1 MSSAAPEGSLTRAN
15 PPPPIELISGSV
27 TATAA
32 AAATAASAALPP
44 ARYVSAAASAAYGVP
59 AAAAKVGFGPV
70 VSIIGYDTPVSTL
83 AERVRILSEVSGG
96 RRFNSAT
103 DAEILKADVA
113 DSYFHRTMQI
123 LRARGL
129 EDTPVHAELAYKT
142 SDPGEWFVVAGL
154 DEVAYL
160 LDGVDVDARA
170 VPEGTICRPHE
181 PILTLSG
188 PYGAFAEQETA
199 ILGLLCQASGVATG
213 AARCRLAAGEKPVV
227 SFGARRMHPAV
238 TPMIERAAY
247 LGGCDMVAVDLIVGR
262 LGIPATGTT
271 PHALVLILGSTEE
284 AARAFDEVVEPG
296 VPRTII
302 IDTFD
307 DEKFGAL
314 IAARAIPDSIYAI
327 RMDTPG
333 NRRGDFLDLMREV
346 RWELD
351 RNGFEHVKIFGSGGI
366 DVDYILHLNPVCDAY
381 GVGGAIADAPMVDY
395 SMDIVEVGGED
406 RSKRGKRGGRKQF
419 LELEDGSHFVTPA
432 GGDIPLGAKD
442 LLTPIEELYASG
454 SDIPAIRGRVLAQLS
469 TGRYALRE
477 AAR

>member
-1 MSSAAPEGSLTRAN
+1 MSE
-15 PPPPIELISGSV
+15 ESG
-27 TATAA
+27 
-32 AAATAASAALPP
+32 
-44 ARYVSAAASAAYGVP
+44 
-59 AAAAKVGFGPV
+59 
-70 VSIIGYDTPVSTL
+70 
-83 AERVRILSEVSGG
+83 GG

-142 SDPGEWFVVAGL
+142 SDPDEWFVVAGL

-160 LDGVDVDARA
+160 LDSVDVDARA

-227 SFGARRMHPAV
+227 SFGARRMHPAL

-247 LGGCDMVAVDLIVGR
+247 LGGCDLVAVDLAVGR

-271 PHALVLILGSTEE
+271 PHALVLVLGSTAE
-284 AARAFDEVVEPG
+284 AARAFDEIMEPE

-314 IAARAIPDSIYAI
+314 LAARAIPDSIYAI

-333 NRRGDFLDLMREV
+333 NRRGDFRDLMREV

-351 RNGFEHVKIFGSGGI
+351 RHGFSHVRIFASGGI

-381 GVGGAIADAPMVDY
+381 GVGGAIADAPMIDY
-395 SMDIVEVGGED
+395 SLDIVEVNGED
-406 RSKRGKRGGRKQF
+406 RSKRGKRGGRKHL
-419 LELEDGSHFVTPA
+419 LELADGSRRVLPA
-432 GGDIPLGAKD
+432 NAPQPDGARDVLRPIAEAANDGDVHAVRD
-442 LLTPIEELYASG
+442 
-454 SDIPAIRGRVLAQLS
+454 RVLAQLA
-469 TGRYALRE
+469 TGDFTL
-477 AAR
+477 

>member
-1 MSSAAPEGSLTRAN
+1 
-15 PPPPIELISGSV
+15 
-27 TATAA
+27 
-32 AAATAASAALPP
+32 
-44 ARYVSAAASAAYGVP
+44 
-59 AAAAKVGFGPV
+59 
-70 VSIIGYDTPVSTL
+70 
-83 AERVRILSEVSGG
+83 LSEGRSGD

-142 SDPGEWFVVAGL
+142 SDPHEWFVVAGL
-154 DEVAYL
+154 DEVACL
-160 LDGVDVDARA
+160 LDGIEVDARA

-181 PILTLSG
+181 PVLTLSG
-188 PYGAFAEQETA
+188 PYGAFAEHETA

-213 AARCRLAAGEKPVV
+213 AARCRLAAGEKPVI
-227 SFGARRMHPAV
+227 SFGARRMHPAI

-247 LGGCDMVAVDLIVGR
+247 LGGCDMVAVDLAVER

-271 PHALVLILGSTEE
+271 PHALVLVLGSTAE
-284 AARAFDEVVEPG
+284 AARAFDEVMDPE

-314 IAARAIPDSIYAI
+314 LAARAIPDSISAI

-351 RNGFEHVKIFGSGGI
+351 RNGFGHVKIFASGGI
-366 DVDYILHLNPVCDAY
+366 DVDYILHLNPVCDA
-381 GVGGAIADAPMVDY
+381 PMIDY
-395 SMDIVEVGGED
+395 SLDLVEVNGED
-406 RSKRGKRGGRKQF
+406 RSKRGKRGGRKR
-419 LELEDGSHFVTPA
+419 LLRLKDGNRMILPETTPA
-432 GGDIPLGAKD
+432 PEGATDVLSSLRD
-442 LLTPIEELYASG
+442 LYSLPPDVGAL
-454 SDIPAIRGRVLAQLS
+454 RQRVLDQLG
-469 TGRYALRE
+469 TGDFEL
-477 AAR
+477 

>member
-1 MSSAAPEGSLTRAN
+1 MDE
-15 PPPPIELISGSV
+15 
-27 TATAA
+27 
-32 AAATAASAALPP
+32 
-44 ARYVSAAASAAYGVP
+44 
-59 AAAAKVGFGPV
+59 VG
-70 VSIIGYDTPVSTL
+70 D
-83 AERVRILSEVSGG
+83 GG

-142 SDPGEWFVVAGL
+142 SDPDDWFVVAGL
-154 DEVAYL
+154 DEVAFL
-160 LDGVDVDARA
+160 LEDVDVDART

-181 PILTLSG
+181 PVLTLSG
-188 PYGAFAEQETA
+188 PYGAFAEHETA

-227 SFGARRMHPAV
+227 SFGARRMHPSV
-238 TPMIERAAY
+238 TPMIERSAY
-247 LGGCDMVAVDLIVGR
+247 LGGCDMVAVDLAVDR

-271 PHALVLILGSTEE
+271 PHALVLIIGSTAE
-284 AARAFDEVVEPG
+284 AARAFDGVIEPE

-333 NRRGDFLDLMREV
+333 NRRGDFKDLMREV

-351 RNGFEHVKIFGSGGI
+351 RNGFGHVKIFASGGI

-381 GVGGAIADAPMVDY
+381 GVGGAIADAPMVDF
-395 SMDIVEVGGED
+395 SLDLVEVNGED
-406 RSKRGKRGGRKQF
+406 RSKRGKRGGRKRLLRLQ
-419 LELEDGSHFVTPA
+419 DGNRVVLPESAPVPEGA
-432 GGDIPLGAKD
+432 SDVLVPLRD
-442 LLTPIEELYASG
+442 QYAS
-454 SDIPAIRGRVLAQLS
+454 PPNMETLRQRVLDQLR
-469 TGRYALRE
+469 TGDFDL
-477 AAR
+477 

>member
-1 MSSAAPEGSLTRAN
+1 LDE
-15 PPPPIELISGSV
+15 
-27 TATAA
+27 
-32 AAATAASAALPP
+32 
-44 ARYVSAAASAAYGVP
+44 
-59 AAAAKVGFGPV
+59 VGG
-70 VSIIGYDTPVSTL
+70 
-83 AERVRILSEVSGG
+83 GG

-113 DSYFHRTMQI
+113 DSYFHRTLQI

-129 EDTPVHAELAYKT
+129 EDTQVHAELAYKT
-142 SDPGEWFVVAGL
+142 SDPDDWFVVAGL
-154 DEVAYL
+154 DEVAFL
-160 LDGVDVDARA
+160 LQDIDVDART

-181 PILTLSG
+181 PVLTLSG
-188 PYGAFAEQETA
+188 PYGAFAEHETA

-238 TPMIERAAY
+238 TPMIERSAY
-247 LGGCDMVAVDLIVGR
+247 LGGCDMVAVDLAVDR

-271 PHALVLILGSTEE
+271 PHALVLIIGSTAE
-284 AARAFDEVVEPG
+284 AARAFDGVIEPE

-314 IAARAIPDSIYAI
+314 LAARAIPDSIYAI

-333 NRRGDFLDLMREV
+333 NRRGDFKDLMREV

-351 RNGFEHVKIFGSGGI
+351 RNGFEHVKIFASGGI

-381 GVGGAIADAPMVDY
+381 GVGGAIADAPMVDF
-395 SMDIVEVGGED
+395 SLDIVEVNGED
-406 RSKRGKRGGRKQF
+406 RSKRGKRGGRKRLLRLQ
-419 LELEDGSHFVTPA
+419 DGNRVVLPESAPVPEGA
-432 GGDIPLGAKD
+432 SDVLVPLRD
-442 LLTPIEELYASG
+442 QYSSPPNMETL
-454 SDIPAIRGRVLAQLS
+454 RQRVLDQLR
-469 TGRYALRE
+469 TGDFDL
-477 AAR
+477 

>member
-1 MSSAAPEGSLTRAN
+1 
-15 PPPPIELISGSV
+15 
-27 TATAA
+27 
-32 AAATAASAALPP
+32 
-44 ARYVSAAASAAYGVP
+44 
-59 AAAAKVGFGPV
+59 
-70 VSIIGYDTPVSTL
+70 
-83 AERVRILSEVSGG
+83 LSEGRSGD

-103 DAEILKADVA
+103 DAEILRADVA
-113 DSYFHRTMQI
+113 DSYFHRTMQV

-142 SDPGEWFVVAGL
+142 SDPHEWFVVAGL

-160 LDGVDVDARA
+160 LDGVEVDARA

-181 PILTLSG
+181 PVLTLSG
-188 PYGAFAEQETA
+188 PYGAFAEHETA

-213 AARCRLAAGEKPVV
+213 AARCRLAAGEKPVI

-247 LGGCDMVAVDLIVGR
+247 LGGCDMVAVDLAVER

-271 PHALVLILGSTEE
+271 PHALVLILGSTAE
-284 AARAFDEVVEPG
+284 AARAFDEVIDPK

-314 IAARAIPDSIYAI
+314 LAARAIPDSISAI

-351 RNGFEHVKIFGSGGI
+351 RNGFERVKIFASGGI

-381 GVGGAIADAPMVDY
+381 GVGGAIADAPMIDY
-395 SMDIVEVGGED
+395 SLDLVEVDGED
-406 RSKRGKRGGRKQF
+406 RSKRGKRGGRKRL
-419 LELEDGSHFVTPA
+419 LELMDGRRVVLPEATPA
-432 GGDIPLGAKD
+432 PEGARD
-442 LLTPIEELYASG
+442 VLSSLQELYPAPP
-454 SDIPAIRGRVLAQLS
+454 DIG
-469 TGRYALRE
+469 ALRQRVIDQLGTGDFE
-477 AAR
+477 L

>member
-1 MSSAAPEGSLTRAN
+1 
-15 PPPPIELISGSV
+15 
-27 TATAA
+27 
-32 AAATAASAALPP
+32 
-44 ARYVSAAASAAYGVP
+44 
-59 AAAAKVGFGPV
+59 
-70 VSIIGYDTPVSTL
+70 
-83 AERVRILSEVSGG
+83 LSEDRGGG

-103 DAEILKADVA
+103 DTEILNADVA

-129 EDTPVHAELAYKT
+129 QDTPVHAEIAFKT
-142 SDPGEWFVVAGL
+142 SDPEAWFVVAGL

-160 LDGVDVDARA
+160 LEAVDVDVRA
-170 VPEGTICRPHE
+170 VPEGTICRPNE

-188 PYGAFAEQETA
+188 SYGAFAEHETA
-199 ILGLLCQASGVATG
+199 LLGLLCQASGVATG
-213 AARCRLAAGEKPVV
+213 AARCRLAAGQKPVI

-247 LGGCDMVAVDLIVGR
+247 LGGCDMVAVDLAMKR

-271 PHALVLILGSTEE
+271 PHALVLLIGSTAE
-284 AARAFDEVVEPG
+284 AARAFDEVVEPD

-314 IAARAIPDSIYAI
+314 LAARAIPDSVYAI

-351 RNGFEHVKIFGSGGI
+351 RNGFGHVKIFASGGI

-381 GVGGAIADAPMVDY
+381 GVGGAIADAPMIDY
-395 SMDIVEVGGED
+395 SLDLVEVNGED
-406 RSKRGKRGGRKQF
+406 RSKRGKRGGRKRLLDLPDGTRATVPASSPTPDGARDVLVPLREMYSPPPGTDTLRQRVLDQ
-419 LELEDGSHFVTPA
+419 LE
-432 GGDIPLGAKD
+432 
-442 LLTPIEELYASG
+442 SG
-454 SDIPAIRGRVLAQLS
+454 SFGL
-469 TGRYALRE
+469 
-477 AAR
+477 

>member
-1 MSSAAPEGSLTRAN
+1 MSEEST
-15 PPPPIELISGSV
+15 
-27 TATAA
+27 
-32 AAATAASAALPP
+32 
-44 ARYVSAAASAAYGVP
+44 GVC
-59 AAAAKVGFGPV
+59 
-70 VSIIGYDTPVSTL
+70 
-83 AERVRILSEVSGG
+83 G
-96 RRFNSAT
+96 RGFNSAT
-103 DAEILKADVA
+103 DGEILKADVA
-113 DSYFHRTMQI
+113 DSYFHKTMRI

-142 SDPGEWFVVAGL
+142 SDPDDWFVVAGL

-160 LDGVDVDARA
+160 LDGVDVEARA
-170 VPEGTICRPHE
+170 VPEGTICRPQE

-188 PYGAFAEQETA
+188 PYSAFGEHETA

-213 AARCRLAAGEKPVV
+213 AARCRLAAGERPVI

-247 LGGCDMVAVDLIVGR
+247 LGGCDMVAVDLAVER

-271 PHALVLILGSTEE
+271 PHSLVLILGSTAE
-284 AARAFDEVVEPG
+284 AARAFDEVMAPE

-314 IAARAIPDSIYAI
+314 LAARAIPDSISAI

-351 RNGFEHVKIFGSGGI
+351 RNGFEQVKIFASGGI
-366 DVDYILHLNPVCDAY
+366 DVEYILHLNPICDAY
-381 GVGGAIADAPMVDY
+381 GVGSAIADAPMIDY
-395 SMDIVEVGGED
+395 SVDIVEVDGED
-406 RSKRGKRGGRKQF
+406 RSKRGKRGGRKRLLQ
-419 LELEDGSHFVTPA
+419 LADGRREILPESAPA
-432 GGDIPLGAKD
+432 PEGATDVLSPLQN
-442 LLTPIEELYASG
+442 LYSPPPETA
-454 SDIPAIRGRVLAQLS
+454 ALRQRVLDQLN
-469 TGRYALRE
+469 TGDFEL
-477 AAR
+477 

>member
-1 MSSAAPEGSLTRAN
+1 MSEGR
-15 PPPPIELISGSV
+15 SG
-27 TATAA
+27 
-32 AAATAASAALPP
+32 
-44 ARYVSAAASAAYGVP
+44 
-59 AAAAKVGFGPV
+59 
-70 VSIIGYDTPVSTL
+70 D
-83 AERVRILSEVSGG
+83 

-142 SDPGEWFVVAGL
+142 SDPHEWFVVAGL

-160 LDGVDVDARA
+160 LDGVKVDARA

-181 PILTLSG
+181 PVLTLSG
-188 PYGAFAEQETA
+188 PYGAFAEHETA

-213 AARCRLAAGEKPVV
+213 AARCRLAAGEKPVI

-247 LGGCDMVAVDLIVGR
+247 LGGCDMVAVDLAVER
-262 LGIPATGTT
+262 LGVPATGTT
-271 PHALVLILGSTEE
+271 PHALVLILGSTAE
-284 AARAFDEVVEPG
+284 AARAFDEVMQPE

-314 IAARAIPDSIYAI
+314 LAARAIPDSISAI

-351 RNGFEHVKIFGSGGI
+351 RNGFEDVKIFASGGI
-366 DVDYILHLNPVCDAY
+366 DVEYILHLNPICDAY
-381 GVGGAIADAPMVDY
+381 GVGGTIADAPMIDY
-395 SMDIVEVGGED
+395 SLDLVEVNGED
-406 RSKRGKRGGRKQF
+406 RSKRGKRGGRKR
-419 LELEDGSHFVTPA
+419 LVELKDGKREILPA
-432 GGDIPLGAKD
+432 TAPAPEGASDVLSPLRDLYSPPPDIGA
-442 LLTPIEELYASG
+442 L
-454 SDIPAIRGRVLAQLS
+454 RQRVLDQLG
-469 TGRYALRE
+469 TGDFDL
-477 AAR
+477 